1 MCGDAL
7 TLASY
12 GCLLSTLNDIE
23 DLLCALLLLLQVV
36 VMVVVGGGAMKGFV
50 SRAARCAVPH
60 PALLFYK
67 S

>member
-36 VMVVVGGGAMKGFV
+36 VMVVGGGRCNEGIRKQSGEMRRSAP
-50 SRAARCAVPH
+50 RAS
-60 PALLFYK
+60 LL
-67 S
+67 